1 MKFRKQVEAE
11 MGIKLPPMGEPIPG
25 EIEKKISD
33 LVAEAASR
41 VTQKAIQDAEM
52 ERQIAQQ
59 QDPLLIM
66 KEREIAAKEAEVQR
80 KSMGDQARFQLA
92 AQKQQADQNLKAAEL
107 QIEKEKADS
116 ESDIEAAKLGIQ
128 LASEV
133 QKQEDASKKQTIDD
147 VKTIIDTTKEIVQ
160 DSD

>member
-1 MKFRKQVEAE
+1 
-11 MGIKLPPMGEPIPG
+11 
-25 EIEKKISD
+25 
-33 LVAEAASR
+33 
-41 VTQKAIQDAEM
+41 
-52 ERQIAQQ
+52 
-59 QDPLLIM
+59 
-66 KEREIAAKEAEVQR
+66 
-80 KSMGDQARFQLA
+80 MGDQARFQLA

>member
-1 MKFRKQVEAE
+1 M
-11 MGIKLPPMGEPIPG
+11 
-25 EIEKKISD
+25 
-33 LVAEAASR
+33 
-41 VTQKAIQDAEM
+41 
-52 ERQIAQQ
+52 
-59 QDPLLIM
+59 
-66 KEREIAAKEAEVQR
+66 
-80 KSMGDQARFQLA
+80 
-92 AQKQQADQNLKAAEL
+92 